1 MNKPGLIALLVAG
14 TAQLSVQFS
23 AHAAGLPASAD
34 CVKPALPFLLDE
46 LPGEVQTL
54 LGRGTS
60 GVGGLADR
68 DEAFNA
74 TDAIGH
80 GNAPMSRFRWAGQ
93 GDDCYA
99 VTVERGGFA
108 HYVETLILRR
118 GTGGWRIVAT
128 RAPGPGEMGTP
139 QGTTVATATK

>member
-1 MNKPGLIALLVAG
+1 MNKPGLIALLLAAA
-14 TAQLSVQFS
+14 TQFP
-23 AHAAGLPASAD
+23 AHAADLPASAD

-46 LPGEVQTL
+46 LPAEIQRL
-54 LGRGTS
+54 LGRGTA

-80 GNAPMSRFRWAGQ
+80 GSAPMSRFRWAGQ

-99 VTVERGGFA
+99 VTLERGGFA

-118 GTGGWRIVAT
+118 GEGGWRIVAT
-128 RAPGPGEMGTP
+128 RAPAPDEMGMP
-139 QGTTVATATK
+139 ERTTVATATK